1 MGEPAPA
8 FQFYAADF
16 LMGTLQMTLEARGA
30 YVTLLI
36 HQWDAGFV
44 PGDDLRALGAILGV
58 PPRHASL
65 LWTTLGHKFTR
76 GTDGRW
82 RNARLELVR
91 AEQAAYRAGQSQ
103 KGKASAA
110 KRWTN
115 CGNRNRGD
123 APVITGLLTDAQPNG
138 NSPYFSTNTSPPLP
152 PPSGGRSLPEADLTR
167 EERAWALEVIKAR
180 GCTHTPTCTSN
191 TKCAGKLVG
200 QRRAEFRDGLK
211 EGAHV

>member
-16 LMGTLQMTLEARGA
+16 LMGTLQMTLELRGA
-30 YVTLLI
+30 YLTLLI
-36 HQWDAGFV
+36 HQWDAGSV
-44 PGDDLRALGAILGV
+44 PGDDLRAMGAILGV

-65 LWTTLGHKFTR
+65 LWSTLGHKFTR
-76 GTDGRW
+76 GSDGLW
-82 RNARLELVR
+82 RNPRLEQER
-91 AEQAAYRAGQSQ
+91 AKQAAHRLGQSL
-103 KGKASAA
+103 KGQASAA
-110 KRWTN
+110 KRWG
-115 CGNRNRGD
+115 GNRNHGHS
-123 APVITGLLTDAQPNG
+123 PVTTEPVTDALPLG

-191 TKCAGKLVG
+191 TKCAGRLVG

-211 EGAHV
+211 EGVHV